1 MNISKFK
8 LIMSGIWGFLDPF
21 GSAVGSMISY
31 ILEVVRAAANAA
43 MQAMDYER
51 KAKVQKWFEVTKV
64 ALNWLYKLQPYV
76 PTKWQVEYKETVEA
90 VQTCYDAI
98 SDFNITECEML
109 KIEKEVNEAIE
120 AWEKD

>member
-8 LIMSGIWGFLDPF
+8 LFMKGIGGLLNPF
-21 GSAVGSMISY
+21 GSAVGSMVSY
-31 ILEVVRAAANAA
+31 ILEVVREAANAA
-43 MQAMDYER
+43 MQAIGYER
-51 KAKVQKWFEVTKV
+51 KVKIMKWITVTKA

-90 VQTCYDAI
+90 VQACYDAVE
-98 SDFNITECEML
+98 DFNITEDEMK
-109 KIEKEVNEAIE
+109 KIQKEVNEAIE